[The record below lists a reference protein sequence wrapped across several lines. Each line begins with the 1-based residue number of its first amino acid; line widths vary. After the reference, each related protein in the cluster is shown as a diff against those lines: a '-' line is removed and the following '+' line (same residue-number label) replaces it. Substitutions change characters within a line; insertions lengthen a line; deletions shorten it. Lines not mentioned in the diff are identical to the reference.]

1 MYDFIRSKR
10 MCKLQ
15 EELQFDIWNLKPS
28 SEEITQKIE
37 IRTELHSRKKE
48 DLFRCWFHLIF
59 PRNEV
64 LSCAENFA
72 EDQFTPRSEV
82 ESRSLDRNILNWQAN
97 NAPSLGPCFQD
108 LLVPLSWH
116 ADPIHDSIRRS
127 FPVDR
132 RKERVYFAHYS
143 LRRCKNHYFS

>member
-1 MYDFIRSKR
+1 MILCNRKE
-10 MCKLQ
+10 CKINCKSDCNLIS
-15 EELQFDIWNLKPS
+15 EIWYVKS
-28 SEEITQKIE
+28 SERKLHWKIE
-37 IRTELHSRKKE
+37 IRTELHSRKEE

-59 PRNEV
+59 LRNELLSSTLRGRSIEVKSSHV
-64 LSCAENFA
+64 LWIAI
-72 EDQFTPRSEV
+72 
-82 ESRSLDRNILNWQAN
+82 SLTDKQIMHL
-97 NAPSLGPCFQD
+97 PSDHVFQD

-143 LRRCKNHYFS
+143 LRRCKNHYSS